1 MNLEIMQKKATE
13 ILSCQI
19 DNLEEK
25 IIENQ
30 DAVYYRNKSRGGG
43 ALIISNSGEMLFV
56 DPFFV
61 DYQEHL
67 LKFMN
72 GERSQFE

>member
-1 MNLEIMQKKATE
+1 MNLEIMQRKAAE

-19 DNLEEK
+19 DNLERK

-30 DAVYYRNKSRGGG
+30 DVVYYRNKSRGGG

-67 LKFMN
+67 HRFLN